1 MVWGGAE
8 EQQKAQAEGNV
19 NAKDWCDDVCQ
30 IIETAM
36 YEGLLEWQ
44 SWLPSLLWS
53 LHSAVTDQAALST
66 ADIGETYMEDYHEL
80 LQLDIKESELVDEV
94 IML

>member
-1 MVWGGAE
+1 MLHLYYKLTFIEMVWGGAE

-36 YEGLLEWQ
+36 YGGLLE
-44 SWLPSLLWS
+44 
-53 LHSAVTDQAALST
+53 
-66 ADIGETYMEDYHEL
+66 
-80 LQLDIKESELVDEV
+80 
-94 IML
+94 